1 MATTQT
7 DVILEHLKNYGTI
20 TSMEA
25 FDLYGVTRL
34 AAIIYRLRKSYN
46 IVGEDLECTNRY
58 GRRVTFSEYKLKET
72 DNGEDN

>member
-34 AAIIYRLRKSYN
+34 AAIIYRLRDRKS
-46 IVGEDLECTNRY
+46 V
-58 GRRVTFSEYKLKET
+58 V
-72 DNGEDN
+72 